1 MYVISEAQ
9 SEPTAQKYNS
19 SIRPVVQKSGD
30 IFSDFFFFNNTSLR
44 VYWICVPQQ
53 PSHLAPRLWPHK
65 QVPVPDEKGMV
76 QVTRWQNGS
85 PHLGTEFRFCAVTLL
100 AVSMSH
106 TQQCCW
112 GVRRKS
118 KPGSWFKIILDLNLP
133 EENKWWATSPRS
145 AQNVQPKEPCESE
158 GGWEALRSPTQLST
172 TRCRLWAVHCHS
184 LSPLEPLFLPHLYW
198 DIIDMQHMQV

>member
-1 MYVISEAQ
+1 MDLCPSA
-9 SEPTAQKYNS
+9 A
-19 SIRPVVQKSGD
+19 
-30 IFSDFFFFNNTSLR
+30 
-44 VYWICVPQQ
+44 Q
-53 PSHLAPRLWPHK
+53 PSSPKTLTTQTGPCARWEGNGPGHK
-65 QVPVPDEKGMV
+65 VAE
-76 QVTRWQNGS
+76 RE